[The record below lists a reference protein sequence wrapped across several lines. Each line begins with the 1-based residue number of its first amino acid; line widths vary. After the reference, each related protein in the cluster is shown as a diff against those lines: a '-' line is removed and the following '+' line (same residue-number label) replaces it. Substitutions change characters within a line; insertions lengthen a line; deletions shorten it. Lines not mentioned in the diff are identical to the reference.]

1 MRPVPL
7 LALVLL
13 LAVAIGAAA
22 ALPITSAASMQVFPV
37 IPFEPPEPP
46 PEETPIEWDG
56 HGDEHQDPDCAGEV
70 TWQFVLTGQPG
81 GTEAR
86 LEVEFEDADLVDADG
101 EQRGSGRGGAI
112 HFEVTTP
119 TGDVI
124 EDATAWVT
132 GDGGNNPVLALSET
146 HCADDAA
153 DPDESDNEGEAPA
166 DSPSEDRSR
175 EDGSGDQANEP
186 ADDADATTGS
196 GEEAASSNGEADAP
210 GDDGSTPTN
219 DAPASVDDDDAD

>member
-56 HGDEHQDPDCAGEV
+56 HGDEHQDPDCVGEV

-81 GTEAR
+81 GTDAS
-86 LEVEFEDADLVDADG
+86 LEVAFVSGVEVEAEG
-101 EQRGSGRGGAI
+101 QQRGGGQGGAI
-112 HFEVTTP
+112 HFEFELTTDG
-119 TGDVI
+119 GDLI
-124 EDATAWVT
+124 EEATAYVS
-132 GDGGNNPVLALSET
+132 GDGGDNSILALSAT
-146 HCADDAA
+146 DC
-153 DPDESDNEGEAPA
+153 EA
-166 DSPSEDRSR
+166 E
-175 EDGSGDQANEP
+175 
-186 ADDADATTGS
+186 ADATDETEESATRLEGS
-196 GEEAASSNGEADAP
+196 ESDPDTDSGQG
-210 GDDGSTPTN
+210 
-219 DAPASVDDDDAD
+219 